1 MNQIARL
8 TGTPAVAPGPEPDLP
23 SPDLNSANRW
33 ALALSAI
40 DIITERLP
48 EGTPALGGILLRA
61 RPGPVRDAW
70 AAALGLVARVRRLPA
85 SADAEALD
93 GGLDLTATLAAGRPV
108 TRPGLL
114 ADIGDGILLVPM
126 AERLT
131 QSLAARLAG
140 AIDDGGPLLVMFD
153 EADLQADNQDR
164 VSAGLCDR
172 LAIHLDLN
180 DVRLPMAALVA
191 GDTDFPAEF
200 DTANM
205 EAGAEIDD
213 PATAMAVAA
222 AALGIDSIRAPIQAQ
237 RVARIH
243 AAIAGRR
250 RLAAADVEVAAAL
263 VLGPRATRLPPGE
276 SPPPPEENPET
287 PPDQPPP
294 PADDNPD
301 ESPDNAPDQT
311 PPDASD
317 LVLDAAET
325 TLPPGLLDA
334 LANGVQTRAPGGG
347 SSGAKLRSLTSG
359 RPAGVRAGAPGRGAR
374 LALIETIKAA
384 APWQKLRPRRD
395 DGRLSIR
402 HDDLRIRRFVARA
415 ESTTI
420 FAVDASGSAAFAR
433 LAEAKGA
440 VELLLAQAYVK
451 RAEVALVAFRG
462 EIAEISLPP
471 TRSLARAK
479 RQLAA
484 LAGGGGTPMAA
495 GIDLARRVGEAERAR
510 GRTPLVVILTDGR
523 ANVGGGPGMT
533 PHAAALASAR
543 AFAVTGMATVFIDC
557 SARPRPE
564 GLQIAT
570 AMAARYIALP
580 RLDARAVVAAV
591 NAAGNAAGNA
601 TR

>member
-1 MNQIARL
+1 MTDRAARL
-8 TGTPAVAPGPEPDLP
+8 TGDPAPADLH
-23 SPDLNSANRW
+23 SANRW
-33 ALALSAI
+33 ALALAAI
-40 DIITERLP
+40 EIITERLP

-70 AAALGLVARVRRLPA
+70 AAALALAARVRRLPA
-85 SADAEALD
+85 SADAQALD
-93 GGLDLTATLAAGRPV
+93 GGLDLTATLAAGRPIN
-108 TRPGLL
+108 RAGML
-114 ADIGDGILLVPM
+114 ADIGDGILVVPM

-140 AIDDGGPLLVMFD
+140 ALDDGGTLLVLFD
-153 EADLQADNQDR
+153 ESDPGADSQDR

-191 GDTDFPAEF
+191 GDADFPAAF
-200 DTANM
+200 DTASGDP
-205 EAGAEIDD
+205 GADIDD
-213 PATAMAVAA
+213 PATAMAIAA
-222 AALGIDSIRAPIQAQ
+222 ATLGIDSIRAPIQAQ
-237 RVARIH
+237 RVARLH

-250 RLAAADVEVAAAL
+250 RIAAGDVEVAAAL
-263 VLGPRATRLPPGE
+263 VLGPRATRLPPGDT
-276 SPPPPEENPET
+276 PPPPEQTPET
-287 PPDQPPP
+287 PDAPPP
-294 PADDNPD
+294 PSDD
-301 ESPDNAPDQT
+301 SPDDAPDSPDQT

-317 LVLDAAET
+317 MVLDAAQT

-334 LANGVQTRAPGGG
+334 LANGIQTRAPGGG
-347 SSGAKLRSLTSG
+347 NSGAKLRSLTTG

-384 APWQKLRPRRD
+384 APWQKLRPPRD

-451 RAEVALVAFRG
+451 RADVALVAFRG
-462 EIAEISLPP
+462 DLAEISLPP

-533 PHAAALASAR
+533 PHAAALASGR
-543 AFAVTGMATVFIDC
+543 AFAATGMAAVFIDC

-564 GLQIAT
+564 GGQIAT
-570 AMAARYIALP
+570 AMAARYVALP

-591 NAAGNAAGNA
+591 NAAS
-601 TR
+601 

>member
-1 MNQIARL
+1 MTDRLARL
-8 TGTPAVAPGPEPDLP
+8 AGGREEVVATPD
-23 SPDLNSANRW
+23 DHSANRW

-40 DIITERLP
+40 EILTERLP

-70 AAALGLVARVRRLPA
+70 AAALGRAARVRRLPA

-108 TRPGLL
+108 TRPGLI
-114 ADIGDGILLVPM
+114 AEIGEGILVVPM

-140 AIDDGGPLLVMFD
+140 AIDEGGPLLVLFD
-153 EADLQADNQDR
+153 ESDPAADSQDR
-164 VSAGLCDR
+164 VTAGLCDR

-180 DVRLPMAALVA
+180 DVRLPMAALIA
-191 GDTDFPAEF
+191 GSSDFPAES
-200 DTANM
+200 DTLDRD
-205 EAGAEIDD
+205 AGAEIDD
-213 PATAMAVAA
+213 PATAMASVA
-222 AALGIDSIRAPIQAQ
+222 AALGIASIRAPIQAQ

-243 AAIAGRR
+243 AAMAGRR

-263 VLGPRATRLPPGE
+263 VLGPRATRLPPGDT
-276 SPPPPEENPET
+276 PPPPEKNPDT
-287 PPDQPPP
+287 PNEPPP
-294 PADDNPD
+294 PSDD
-301 ESPDNAPDQT
+301 SPDDAPDSPDQT

-334 LANGVQTRAPGGG
+334 LANGIQTRAPGGG

-384 APWQKLRPRRD
+384 APWQKLRPVRA

-415 ESTTI
+415 EATTI

-462 EIAEISLPP
+462 DLAEISLPP

-495 GIDLARRVGEAERAR
+495 GIDLARRVAEAERAR

-533 PHAAALASAR
+533 PHEAALASAR
-543 AFAVTGMATVFIDC
+543 AFAATGINSVFIDC

-564 GLQIAT
+564 GGQIAT
-570 AMAARYIALP
+570 AMAARYVALP

-591 NAAGNAAGNA
+591 NAFGNTAS
-601 TR
+601 

>member
-1 MNQIARL
+1 MTDRLARL
-8 TGTPAVAPGPEPDLP
+8 AGGREEVVATPD
-23 SPDLNSANRW
+23 DHSANRW

-40 DIITERLP
+40 EILTERLP

-70 AAALGLVARVRRLPA
+70 AAALGRAARVRRLPA

-108 TRPGLL
+108 IRPGLL
-114 ADIGDGILLVPM
+114 ADVGDGMLVVPM
-126 AERLT
+126 AERL
-131 QSLAARLAG
+131 SPALATRLAG
-140 AIDDGGPLLVMFD
+140 AIDDGGPRLVLFD
-153 EADLQADNQDR
+153 ESDPAADSQDR

-191 GDTDFPAEF
+191 GTDDFPAET
-200 DTANM
+200 DTLDRDP
-205 EAGAEIDD
+205 GAEIDD
-213 PATAMAVAA
+213 PATAMASVAIT
-222 AALGIDSIRAPIQAQ
+222 LGIASIRAPIQAQ
-237 RVARIH
+237 RIARIH
-243 AAIAGRR
+243 AAMAGRR
-250 RLAAADVEVAAAL
+250 RLAAADVEIAAAL
-263 VLGPRATRLPPGE
+263 VFGPRATRLPPGDT
-276 SPPPPEENPET
+276 PPPPEENPDT
-287 PPDQPPP
+287 PNEPPP
-294 PADDNPD
+294 PSDD
-301 ESPDNAPDQT
+301 SPDDAPDSPDQT

-317 LVLDAAET
+317 LVLDAAQT

-334 LANGVQTRAPGGG
+334 LANGIQTRAPGGG

-384 APWQKLRPRRD
+384 APWQKLRPVRA

-415 ESTTI
+415 EATTI

-462 EIAEISLPP
+462 DIAEISLPP

-533 PHAAALASAR
+533 PHEAALASAR
-543 AFAVTGMATVFIDC
+543 AFATTGINSVFIDC

-564 GLQIAT
+564 GGQIAT
-570 AMAARYIALP
+570 AMAARYVALP

-591 NAAGNAAGNA
+591 NAFGNTAS
-601 TR
+601 

>member
-1 MNQIARL
+1 MSDRLARL
-8 TGTPAVAPGPEPDLP
+8 AGGQEEMVAAPD
-23 SPDLNSANRW
+23 DHSANRW

-40 DIITERLP
+40 EILTERLP

-70 AAALGLVARVRRLPA
+70 AAALGRAARVRRLPA

-108 TRPGLL
+108 TRPGLI
-114 ADIGDGILLVPM
+114 AEIGEGILVVPM

-140 AIDDGGPLLVMFD
+140 AIDEGGPLLVLFD
-153 EADLQADNQDR
+153 ESDPAADSQDR
-164 VSAGLCDR
+164 VTAGLCDR

-191 GDTDFPAEF
+191 GTDDFPAET
-200 DTANM
+200 DTLDRDP
-205 EAGAEIDD
+205 GAEIDD
-213 PATAMAVAA
+213 PATAMASVA
-222 AALGIDSIRAPIQAQ
+222 AALGIASIRAPIQAQ
-237 RVARIH
+237 RVARVH
-243 AAIAGRR
+243 AAMAGRR
-250 RLAAADVEVAAAL
+250 RLAAADVEIAAAL
-263 VLGPRATRLPPGE
+263 VFGPRATRLPPGDT
-276 SPPPPEENPET
+276 PPPPEENPDT
-287 PPDQPPP
+287 PNEPPP
-294 PADDNPD
+294 PSDD
-301 ESPDNAPDQT
+301 SPDDAPDSPDQT

-317 LVLDAAET
+317 LVLDAAQT

-334 LANGVQTRAPGGG
+334 LANGIQTRAPGGG

-384 APWQKLRPRRD
+384 APWQKLRPVRA

-415 ESTTI
+415 EATTI

-462 EIAEISLPP
+462 DIAEISLPP

-533 PHAAALASAR
+533 PHEAALASAR
-543 AFAVTGMATVFIDC
+543 AFAATGINSVFIDC

-564 GLQIAT
+564 GGQIAT
-570 AMAARYIALP
+570 AMAARYVALP

-591 NAAGNAAGNA
+591 NAFGNTAS
-601 TR
+601 

>member
-1 MNQIARL
+1 MSDRLARL
-8 TGTPAVAPGPEPDLP
+8 AGGRAEVLAAPENVGDLH
-23 SPDLNSANRW
+23 SANRW
-33 ALALSAI
+33 ALALSALEI
-40 DIITERLP
+40 LTERLP

-70 AAALGLVARVRRLPA
+70 AAALACAATVRRLPA

-93 GGLDLTATLAAGRPV
+93 GGLDLVATLAAGRPV
-108 TRPGLL
+108 TRPGLI
-114 ADIGDGILLVPM
+114 AEIGDGILVVPM

-131 QSLAARLAG
+131 PSLAARLAG
-140 AIDDGGPLLVMFD
+140 AIDDGGPLLVLFD
-153 EADLQADNQDR
+153 ESDPDANSQDR

-172 LAIHLDLN
+172 LAIHLDLG
-180 DVRLPMAALVA
+180 DVRLPMAALIA
-191 GDTDFPAEF
+191 GNVDFPAQG
-200 DTANM
+200 DTLDR
-205 EAGAEIDD
+205 EPGAEIDD
-213 PATAMAVAA
+213 PATAMASVAV
-222 AALGIDSIRAPIQAQ
+222 ALGIASLRAPIQAQ

-243 AAIAGRR
+243 AAMAGRR
-250 RLAAADVEVAAAL
+250 RLAAADIEVAAAL
-263 VLGPRATRLPPGE
+263 VLGPRATRLPPGDT
-276 SPPPPEENPET
+276 PPPPEENPDT
-287 PPDQPPP
+287 PNEPPP
-294 PADDNPD
+294 PGDD
-301 ESPDNAPDQT
+301 SPDDAPDSPDQT
-311 PPDASD
+311 PPDAGD

-334 LANGVQTRAPGGG
+334 LANGIQTRAPGGG

-384 APWQKLRPRRD
+384 APWQKLRPVRA

-415 ESTTI
+415 EATTI

-451 RAEVALVAFRG
+451 RADVALVAFRG
-462 EIAEISLPP
+462 DMAEISLPP

-495 GIDLARRVGEAERAR
+495 GIDLARRVAEAERAR

-523 ANVGGGPGMT
+523 ANVGGGAGQS
-533 PHAAALASAR
+533 PHEAALASAR
-543 AFAVTGMATVFIDC
+543 ALAASGLKAVFIDC

-564 GLQIAT
+564 GGQIAT
-570 AMAARYIALP
+570 AMAARYVALP
-580 RLDARAVVAAV
+580 RLDARAVVAVV
-591 NAAGNAAGNA
+591 NTAS
-601 TR
+601 

>member
-1 MNQIARL
+1 ML
-8 TGTPAVAPGPEPDLP
+8 
-23 SPDLNSANRW
+23 
-33 ALALSAI
+33 
-40 DIITERLP
+40 
-48 EGTPALGGILLRA
+48 
-61 RPGPVRDAW
+61 
-70 AAALGLVARVRRLPA
+70 
-85 SADAEALD
+85 
-93 GGLDLTATLAAGRPV
+93 
-108 TRPGLL
+108 
-114 ADIGDGILLVPM
+114 
-126 AERLT
+126 
-131 QSLAARLAG
+131 
-140 AIDDGGPLLVMFD
+140 FD
-153 EADLQADNQDR
+153 ESDPDADNQDR
-164 VSAGLCDR
+164 VTPGLCDR

-191 GDTDFPAEF
+191 GDSDFPANT
-200 DTANM
+200 DTAAK

-213 PATAMAVAA
+213 PGTAMATAA
-222 AALGIDSIRAPIQAQ
+222 AMLGIDSIRAPIQAQ

-263 VLGPRATRLPPGE
+263 VLGPRATRLPPGD
-276 SPPPPEENPET
+276 SPPPPEENPDT
-287 PPDQPPP
+287 PNEPPP
-294 PADDNPD
+294 PSDD
-301 ESPDNAPDQT
+301 SPDDAPDSPDQT

-334 LANGVQTRAPGGG
+334 LANGIQTRAPGGG

-359 RPAGVRAGAPGRGAR
+359 RPAGVRTGAPGRGAR

-384 APWQKLRPRRD
+384 APWQKLRPRRE

-451 RAEVALVAFRG
+451 RAEVALIAFRG
-462 EIAEISLPP
+462 DLAEISLPP

-495 GIDLARRVGEAERAR
+495 GIDLARRVAEAERAR
-510 GRTPLVVILTDGR
+510 GRTPLVVVLTDGR
-523 ANVGGGPGMT
+523 ANVGGAPGKS
-533 PHAAALASAR
+533 PHEAALASAR
-543 AFAVTGMATVFIDC
+543 AFAATGVAVVFIDC

-564 GLQIAT
+564 GGQIAT
-570 AMAARYIALP
+570 AMAARYVALP

-591 NAAGNAAGNA
+591 NAAS
-601 TR
+601 

>member
-1 MNQIARL
+1 MSDRLARL
-8 TGTPAVAPGPEPDLP
+8 AGGTEAMVAAPDLH
-23 SPDLNSANRW
+23 SANRW
-33 ALALSAI
+33 ALALSALEI
-40 DIITERLP
+40 LTERLP

-70 AAALGLVARVRRLPA
+70 AAALNRAATVRRLPA

-108 TRPGLL
+108 IRPGLI
-114 ADIGDGILLVPM
+114 AEIGDGILVVPM
-126 AERLT
+126 AERLSP
-131 QSLAARLAG
+131 SLAARLAG
-140 AIDDGGPLLVMFD
+140 AIDEGGPLLVLFD
-153 EADLQADNQDR
+153 ESDPEADRQDR
-164 VSAGLCDR
+164 VTAGLCDR

-180 DVRLPMAALVA
+180 DVRLPMAALIA
-191 GDTDFPAEF
+191 GTSDFPAET
-200 DTANM
+200 DTLDRD
-205 EAGAEIDD
+205 AGAEIDD
-213 PATAMAVAA
+213 PATAMASVAV
-222 AALGIDSIRAPIQAQ
+222 ALGIASIRAPIQAQ

-243 AAIAGRR
+243 AAMAGRR

-263 VLGPRATRLPPGE
+263 VLGPRATRLPPGDT
-276 SPPPPEENPET
+276 PPPPEENPDT
-287 PPDQPPP
+287 PNQPPP
-294 PADDNPD
+294 PSDD
-301 ESPDNAPDQT
+301 SPDDAPDSPDQT
-311 PPDASD
+311 PPDTSD

-384 APWQKLRPRRD
+384 APWQKLRPVRD

-462 EIAEISLPP
+462 DLAEISLPP

-523 ANVGGGPGMT
+523 ANVGGGPGMS
-533 PHAAALASAR
+533 PHEAALASAR
-543 AFAVTGMATVFIDC
+543 AFAASGIKGVFIDC

-564 GLQIAT
+564 GGQIAT
-570 AMAARYIALP
+570 AMAARYVALP

-591 NAAGNAAGNA
+591 QAAS
-601 TR
+601 